1 MARMPRSAVFT
12 TALWDGNSKIADF
25 DKHVRRL
32 KNHAERLRIDLP
44 ENPEQL
50 IAQTIINRTNKYNH
64 KKLLNITFDSAS
76 GEFKII
82 PRELPKLRNCMI
94 DAMTIPIKKWLGQ
107 VTGTKHGD
115 WDAYRKITTDTF
127 SKGADVALLVHEH
140 CIVDGDRV
148 MPLVLD
154 EDGVVWISGPEF
166 GGVDSVTFDVCRPE
180 IEAAGFVISEGRL
193 NERLVARAKEF
204 VLLGSGMGAARL
216 TVLDDVDIG
225 DGSNKLQ
232 QVCIKALGEDWI

>member
-1 MARMPRSAVFT
+1 MTCCDCMAVGPKSAVFT
-12 TALWDGNSKIADF
+12 T
-25 DKHVRRL
+25 VRAREGHLFHLNLHLERL
-32 KNHAERLRIDLP
+32 SRHAEILGIEVPDIEIPKNLDGLVRIQISKDGVEFNSIP
-44 ENPEQL
+44 FYQEIHMDAEG
-50 IAQTIINRTNKYNH
+50 
-64 KKLLNITFDSAS
+64 ITVPA
-76 GEFKII
+76 
-82 PRELPKLRNCMI
+82 PRWTRK
-94 DAMTIPIKKWLGQ
+94 

-115 WDAYRKITTDTF
+115 WDAYREITTHAF
-127 SKGADVALLVHEH
+127 NKGADVALLIHEH

-180 IEAAGFVISEGRL
+180 IEKAGFIISEGRL
-193 NERLVARAKEF
+193 NERLVARAKEI

-225 DGSNKLQ
+225 DSSNNLQ
-232 QVCIKALGEDWI
+232 KVCINALGEDWR

>member
-1 MARMPRSAVFT
+1 MTCCDCMAMGPKSAVFT
-12 TALWDGNSKIADF
+12 T
-25 DKHVRRL
+25 VRAREGRL
-32 KNHAERLRIDLP
+32 FHLNLHLERLSRHAKILGIEVPEIEIPKNLDGLVRIQISKDGVEFNSIP
-44 ENPEQL
+44 FYQEIHMDAEG
-50 IAQTIINRTNKYNH
+50 
-64 KKLLNITFDSAS
+64 ITVPA
-76 GEFKII
+76 
-82 PRELPKLRNCMI
+82 PRWTRK
-94 DAMTIPIKKWLGQ
+94 

-115 WDAYRKITTDTF
+115 WDAYREITTQAFD
-127 SKGADVALLVHEH
+127 KGADVALLVHEH

-180 IEAAGFVISEGRL
+180 IEKAGFIISEGRL

-225 DGSNKLQ
+225 DNSNNLQ
-232 QVCIKALGEDWI
+232 QVCINALGEDWR

>member
-1 MARMPRSAVFT
+1 MAVGPKSAVFT
-12 TALWDGNSKIADF
+12 T
-25 DKHVRRL
+25 VRAREGHLFHLNLHLERL
-32 KNHAERLRIDLP
+32 SRHAEILGIEVPEIEIPNNLDGLVRIQISKDGVEFNSIP
-44 ENPEQL
+44 FYQEIHMDAEG
-50 IAQTIINRTNKYNH
+50 
-64 KKLLNITFDSAS
+64 ITVPA
-76 GEFKII
+76 
-82 PRELPKLRNCMI
+82 PRWTRK
-94 DAMTIPIKKWLGQ
+94 

-115 WDAYRKITTDTF
+115 WDAYRKITTQAFD
-127 SKGADVALLVHEH
+127 KGADVALLVHEN

-180 IEAAGFVISEGRL
+180 IEKAGFIISEGRL

-225 DGSNKLQ
+225 DNSNNLQ
-232 QVCIKALGEDWI
+232 QVCINALGEDWR

>member
-1 MARMPRSAVFT
+1 MKNGPKSAVFT
-12 TALWDGNSKIADF
+12 TVRARDGVLFHLDLHIA
-25 DKHVRRL
+25 RL
-32 KNHAERLRIDLP
+32 SRHAEILGISIPEFDIPAGLDGLIRIQIDD
-44 ENPEQL
+44 
-50 IAQTIINRTNKYNH
+50 A
-64 KKLLNITFDSAS
+64 
-76 GEFKII
+76 GVEFNSVPFYQEIHMDAEGVTVPA
-82 PRELPKLRNCMI
+82 PRWTRK
-94 DAMTIPIKKWLGQ
+94 

-115 WDAYRKITTDTF
+115 WEAYRKITEYAFD
-127 SKGADVALLVHEH
+127 KGADVALLVHDY

-166 GGVDSVTFDVCRPE
+166 GGVESVTFNVCRPQ

-204 VLLGSGMGAARL
+204 VLLGSGMGAAKL
-216 TVLDDVDIG
+216 TVLDDVNIG

-232 QVCIKALGEDWI
+232 QICIKALGDDWR

>member
-1 MARMPRSAVFT
+1 MHIFNSIPFYQEIHMDAEGITVPAPRWT
-12 TALWDGNSKIADF
+12 RK
-25 DKHVRRL
+25 
-32 KNHAERLRIDLP
+32 
-44 ENPEQL
+44 
-50 IAQTIINRTNKYNH
+50 
-64 KKLLNITFDSAS
+64 
-76 GEFKII
+76 
-82 PRELPKLRNCMI
+82 
-94 DAMTIPIKKWLGQ
+94 

-115 WDAYRKITTDTF
+115 WNAYREITTQAFD
-127 SKGADVALLVHEH
+127 KGADVALLVHEH

-180 IEAAGFVISEGRL
+180 IEKAGFIISEGRL
-193 NERLVARAKEF
+193 NERLVARAKEI

-225 DGSNKLQ
+225 DNSNNLQ
-232 QVCIKALGEDWI
+232 QVCIHALGEDWR

>member
-1 MARMPRSAVFT
+1 MVVGPKSAVFT
-12 TALWDGNSKIADF
+12 T
-25 DKHVRRL
+25 VRARNGHLFHLDLHKSRL
-32 KNHAERLRIDLP
+32 QRHAEILGIKIPEFEIPSGLDGLVRIQID
-44 ENPEQL
+44 E
-50 IAQTIINRTNKYNH
+50 
-64 KKLLNITFDSAS
+64 S
-76 GEFKII
+76 GVVFNSI
-82 PRELPKLRNCMI
+82 PFYQEIHMEAEGLTVPAPRWTRK
-94 DAMTIPIKKWLGQ
+94 

-115 WDAYRKITTDTF
+115 WDAYRKITRDTL

-225 DGSNKLQ
+225 DGTNKLQ
-232 QVCIKALGEDWI
+232 QVCIKALGEDWR